1 MSSKE
6 AKTMK
11 ITSVTTIMMSLAT
24 IMLFASG
31 GTAQAGQTAEKLERA
46 GYLCFNAGPSN
57 FTHCLLERHFGNPV
71 IPVKIFSPDGSEFLG
86 TEQLLREDI
95 YAGQPCP
102 QDGIDPW
109 DFVGPDLPYFA
120 CHHFHTHHND

>member
-1 MSSKE
+1 
-6 AKTMK
+6 MK
-11 ITSVTTIMMSLAT
+11 MTSVTTMMVSLAA

-31 GTAQAGQTAEKLERA
+31 STAQAGQTAEKLERA
-46 GYLCFNAGPSN
+46 GYFCFNAGPSN
-57 FTHCLLERHFGNPV
+57 FKHCLLLRHSGNPV
-71 IPVKIFSPDGSEFLG
+71 IPLKIFSPNGSEFLG
-86 TEQLLREDI
+86 TELLLREDI

-109 DFVGPDLPYFA
+109 DFLGENMPYFA